1 MSINRSAF
9 GRLEDGRQIER
20 YELQS
25 SGGLKLSV
33 LTYGATIQSLVFDG
47 RDVVLGYDRLEDYLV
62 GNDSYQGRHGWPIC
76 QPNRRGPVSSQR
88 YCL

>member
-47 RDVVLGYDRLEDYLV
+47 RDVVLGYDRLED
-62 GNDSYQGRHGWPIC
+62 
-76 QPNRRGPVSSQR
+76 
-88 YCL
+88 